1 MRLNKIFSLT
11 IFYLLITPF
20 IVLILWSFTQTW
32 PAGELLPSEF
42 GFRGWRYIL
51 EPHSKV
57 WHSLL
62 VSLSLSG
69 AVTLISLIISI
80 PAGKAIAHYDFVGKS
95 LVETL
100 ILAPIIVPPIAVG
113 MGIHLS
119 FIKYGLADS
128 FLGVLLI
135 HLTVTL
141 PYSVRIF
148 ISVFKA
154 AGTKWDE
161 QGRTLKANWWARFR
175 YITWYLIK
183 PGLVTGSA
191 LVFNVSFSQ
200 YFLTFLIGGGKVI
213 TLPLILFPFINSGDR
228 VIASSL
234 SLIFILSSLF
244 FMIIAEKCIEDNQRQ
259 SEFYYL

>member
-1 MRLNKIFSLT
+1 M

-20 IVLILWSFTQTW
+20 IVLILWSITQTW
-32 PAGELLPSEF
+32 NPGDILPTEY
-42 GFRGWRYIL
+42 GLRGWRYIF

-57 WHSLL
+57 WHSLF
-62 VSLSLSG
+62 VSLTLSTL
-69 AVTLISLIISI
+69 VTVVSLIISI
-80 PAGKAIAHYDFVGKS
+80 PAGKAIALYDFAGKS
-95 LVETL
+95 AIETL

-154 AGTKWDE
+154 AGSKWDD
-161 QGRTLKANWWARFR
+161 QGKTLKANGWKRFR

-200 YFLTFLIGGGKVI
+200 YFLTFLIGGGKVM
-213 TLPLILFPFINSGDR
+213 TLPIILFPFVNSGDR
-228 VIASSL
+228 VLASTM
-234 SLIFILSSLF
+234 SLIFILSSLA
-244 FMIIAEKCIEDNQRQ
+244 FMMIAEKFIEDSRKQT
-259 SEFYYL
+259 EFYYL